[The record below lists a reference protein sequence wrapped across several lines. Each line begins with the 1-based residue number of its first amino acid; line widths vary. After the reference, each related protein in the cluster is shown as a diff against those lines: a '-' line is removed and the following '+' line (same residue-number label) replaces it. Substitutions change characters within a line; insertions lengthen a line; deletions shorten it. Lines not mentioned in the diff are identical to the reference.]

1 MFKHKHRHGKQRGKG
16 KLSLSESVVSRKVTI
31 LANPD
36 RKTVEMGL
44 YPGASASVVKNE
56 PNNPNIIVSV
66 GECRYI
72 IAKSIADNIL
82 VSYSNA

>member
-1 MFKHKHRHGKQRGKG
+1 MFKHKYRRRKQSRKG
-16 KLSLSESVVSRKVTI
+16 KLSLSESMVNRKVTI

-44 YPGASASVVKNE
+44 YPGATASVVKNE
-56 PNNPNIIVSV
+56 PFNPNLIVSV

-72 IAKSIADNIL
+72 IAKSIADEIL
-82 VSYSNA
+82 VTYSNA